1 MGYQKLGLRVDA
13 MLASGMSSKSPSL
26 IKIDVNGTE
35 HLVLSGA
42 HSTLRT
48 PTLRSVRV
56 KAIDEFFVLGSG
68 VVQHLFTTGF

>member
-1 MGYQKLGLRVDA
+1 MGYQMLGLRVDA
-13 MLASGMSSKSPSL
+13 MRASEVSSKSPSL

-48 PTLRSVRV
+48 PTLCSVRV
-56 KAIDEFFVLGSG
+56 KANDEFFELGSG
-68 VVQHLFTTGF
+68 VVQHLFATGF